1 MRDEDDRG
9 VERLQL
15 LLEPL
20 EALDVEVVRR
30 LVEQQQVGIAGERA
44 GERGAGQLSAG
55 ERLER
60 PVEVARRRSRGRGA
74 TRAARSRQS

>member
-15 LLEPL
+15 ALEPL

-30 LVEQQQVGIAGERA
+30 LVEEQQIRVAAERA
-44 GERGAGQLSAG
+44 RERGARQLSPPENVSSG
-55 ERLER
+55 RC
-60 PVEVARRRSRGRGA
+60 RSSSENPSPRTTEA
-74 TRAARSRQS
+74 VRSRQA